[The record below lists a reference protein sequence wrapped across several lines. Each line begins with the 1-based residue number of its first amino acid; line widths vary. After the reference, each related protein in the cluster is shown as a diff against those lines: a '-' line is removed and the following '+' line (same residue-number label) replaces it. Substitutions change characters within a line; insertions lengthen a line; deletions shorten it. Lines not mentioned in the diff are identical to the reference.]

1 MYKAIIDR
9 LPDLSIEA
17 REDMAETIEDMMIYN
32 CYEARPLEQLKYWH
46 DDEIPEEW
54 DSELCEQLSTLD
66 WEEAQGLVEK
76 IRAGLPEQ
84 KGVHREWL
92 KNWPS
97 L

>member
-1 MYKAIIDR
+1 
-9 LPDLSIEA
+9 LSIEA